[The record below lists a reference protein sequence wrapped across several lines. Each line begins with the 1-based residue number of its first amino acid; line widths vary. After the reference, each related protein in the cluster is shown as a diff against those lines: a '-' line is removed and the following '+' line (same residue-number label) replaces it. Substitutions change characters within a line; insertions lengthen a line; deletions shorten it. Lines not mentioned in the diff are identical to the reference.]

1 MPRGSYGGG
10 RGQPARVWLGRNAR
24 VIAMRTRLCDSRDA
38 LFSHAMPV
46 QNRGPDFGLASAC
59 KARANSSFG
68 TPASRVVHDDS
79 CAARTRDATA

>member
-24 VIAMRTRLCDSRDA
+24 VIAKRTRLCDSGDA

-46 QNRGPDFGLASAC
+46 QNRGPGVRLASAC
-59 KARANSSFG
+59 QPDPSASFG
-68 TPASRVVHDDS
+68 TPASRVAYDDPG
-79 CAARTRDATA
+79 AARTHDATA